1 MKSQNSLIEL
11 SQIFIVDLLIYISQ
25 IWIRSL
31 VFKCGSYNNAI
42 SVIVTSESKK
52 EILSDAT
59 EKQLSS
65 ILSVES
71 DLPLRGFIIN
81 SGAPNDGFLLNAL
94 IKTLFWLSK
103 VLLDL
108 LEKHSKRRCKIC
120 ICSVILGELESI
132 RNYKGLR
139 IIFPQILDEIWRIT
153 KVRHS
158 LIPLSTTL
166 LNPKIVGFLSF
177 YKK

>member
-31 VFKCGSYNNAI
+31 VFKCGSYNYAI
-42 SVIVTSESKK
+42 SVIVTSEYKK
-52 EILSDAT
+52 KILSDAT

-94 IKTLFWLSK
+94 KTLFWLSK

-139 IIFPQILDEIWRIT
+139 IIFPKILDEIWRIT

>member
-81 SGAPNDGFLLNAL
+81 SGAPNDGFVQNAL
-94 IKTLFWLSK
+94 KTLFWLSK

-139 IIFPQILDEIWRIT
+139 IISRKF
-153 KVRHS
+153 
-158 LIPLSTTL
+158 
-166 LNPKIVGFLSF
+166 
-177 YKK
+177 